1 MERECGILLLDPAS
15 PAGRTDGGRMDE
27 PAHDERL
34 RHLQRIAYGA
44 VTSSAERAAALAEL
58 DAMRREQAHAD
69 AEAEADASP
78 PAEPSSPLQEKTP
91 TGSTRA
97 VSEWIAASD
106 AASVRRFRW
115 AVAAGTAALL
125 VGIAV
130 GWQLGTRTAGPE
142 AGAVDQAL
150 GASASIAAGT
160 PDGLVLRVVESPAYD
175 VFDRPAQPTDALPP
189 IVQED
194 WADGWLDTSTLRL
207 LATTADGVGVYG
219 AKAVP
224 GGRSADIG
232 PDDVCLVV
240 VRSGGTGGTCTQQGV
255 FRDGE
260 LWTDFY
266 VEGDGL
272 VRAEWHADGA
282 VLVSVPTG

>member
-1 MERECGILLLDPAS
+1 
-15 PAGRTDGGRMDE
+15 MDD

-34 RHLQRIAYGA
+34 RRLQRIAYGA
-44 VTSSAERAAALAEL
+44 VASSSERAAALAEL
-58 DAMRREQAHAD
+58 DALRREAAAEAAD
-69 AEAEADASP
+69 AASEAPE
-78 PAEPSSPLQEKTP
+78 PAPVQEKTP

-130 GWQLGTRTAGPE
+130 GWQLGTRAAPSEPAAVGRPF
-142 AGAVDQAL
+142 GAA
-150 GASASIAAGT
+150 ASIGPGT
-160 PDGLVLRVVESPAYD
+160 PDGLTLKVVESPAYA
-175 VFDRPAQPTDALPP
+175 VFERPAQASDAP
-189 IVQED
+189 VTASEG
-194 WADGWLDTSTLRL
+194 WGDGWLDHSTLRL
-207 LATTADGVGVYG
+207 LATTADGVGVFG

-224 GGRSADIG
+224 GAFSGSSG
-232 PDDVCLVV
+232 PDDVCIVI
-240 VRSGGTGGTCTQQGV
+240 VRSGGTAGSCTQQGV

-260 LWTDFY
+260 LWTEFTLQG
-266 VEGDGL
+266 EGL

-282 VLVSVPTG
+282 VLVSVPAD

>member
-1 MERECGILLLDPAS
+1 LD
-15 PAGRTDGGRMDE
+15 D

-44 VTSSAERAAALAEL
+44 VASSGERAAALAEL
-58 DAMRREQAHAD
+58 DALRREAVA
-69 AEAEADASP
+69 AEADGAASDAP
-78 PAEPSSPLQEKTP
+78 EPAPVREKTP

-130 GWQLGTRTAGPE
+130 GWSLGTRAAPSE
-142 AGAVDQAL
+142 PAAVGDPL
-150 GASASIAAGT
+150 GAASSIGAAT
-160 PDGLVLRVVESPAYD
+160 PEGLELKVVESPAYA
-175 VFDRPAQPTDALPP
+175 VFDRPALPTDTPP
-189 IVQED
+189 TPAQDD
-194 WADGWLDTSTLRL
+194 WAGGWLDTSTLRL

-224 GGRSADIG
+224 GGFSGNSG
-232 PDDVCLVV
+232 PDDVCVV
-240 VRSGGTGGTCTQQGV
+240 IVRGSGIGGSCTQDGV
-255 FRDGE
+255 FHDGE
-260 LWTDFY
+260 LWTELY
-266 VEGDGL
+266 VDGDGL
-272 VRAEWHADGA
+272 VRAEWRADGG
-282 VLVSVPTG
+282 VLVSVPLG

>member
-1 MERECGILLLDPAS
+1 LD
-15 PAGRTDGGRMDE
+15 D
-27 PAHDERL
+27 PAHDDRL

-44 VTSSAERAAALAEL
+44 VASSGERAAALAEL
-58 DAMRREQAHAD
+58 DALRHAAAAAAAAD
-69 AEAEADASP
+69 ERDGAASEAPE
-78 PAEPSSPLQEKTP
+78 PAPVREKTP

-130 GWQLGTRTAGPE
+130 GWQLGTRTAPSEPAAVGEPV
-142 AGAVDQAL
+142 GAA
-150 GASASIAAGT
+150 ASIGTGT
-160 PDGLVLRVVESPAYD
+160 PDGSTLSVIETPAYR
-175 VFDRPAQPTDALPP
+175 VFDRAAEPADTPPPTA
-189 IVQED
+189 EEG

-219 AKAVP
+219 AKPVP
-224 GGRSADIG
+224 GGSSGGG
-232 PDDVCLVV
+232 PDDLCLVI
-240 VRSGGTGGTCTQQGV
+240 VRESGAGGTCTQQGV
-255 FRDGE
+255 FRDGV
-260 LWTDFY
+260 LWT
-266 VEGDGL
+266 EMGIPGHRP

-282 VLVSVPTG
+282 VLVTVPAD

>member
-1 MERECGILLLDPAS
+1 
-15 PAGRTDGGRMDE
+15 MDE

-58 DAMRREQAHAD
+58 DAMRREQAHVD
-69 AEAEADASP
+69 AEAADAPP
-78 PAEPSSPLQEKTP
+78 PADPSWPVQEKTP

-130 GWQLGTRTAGPE
+130 GWQLGTRTAGPGA

-160 PDGLVLRVVESPAYD
+160 PDGFALPVVESPAYD
-175 VFDRPAQPTDALPP
+175 VFDRPTQPTDAPPP

-260 LWTDFY
+260 LWTD
-266 VEGDGL
+266 VSIEGDGR
-272 VRAEWHADGA
+272 VRAEWHADGT